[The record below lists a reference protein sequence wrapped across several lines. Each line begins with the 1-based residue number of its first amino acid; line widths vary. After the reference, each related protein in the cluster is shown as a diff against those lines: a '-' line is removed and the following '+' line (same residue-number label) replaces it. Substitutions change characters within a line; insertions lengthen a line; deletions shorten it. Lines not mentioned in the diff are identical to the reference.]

1 MKYFYFTETTLHKVL
16 ANNSE
21 EAEQLL
27 REYLDNDGEIANSKN
42 VKYAI
47 EYSIDETGVE

>member
-1 MKYFYFTETTLHKVL
+1 MRYFYFTETTLHKVW
-16 ANNSE
+16 ASDNE
-21 EAEQLL
+21 EAEKLL

-47 EYSIDETGVE
+47 EYSIDEIGFE